1 MRKLTYFK
9 SLLFVALLGVTLGA
23 CHSDELVTREV
34 REPEA
39 VEVKA
44 DSFSLK
50 LDFPSIGFRSKVTAV
65 SDEDTEN
72 TGNSERATRT
82 SLLVKNDGT
91 TQLELNPGEATTMS
105 VFLILRNQDG
115 SKVYVSANNNWK
127 IVKGQEL
134 SLDASGIYNFTAV
147 KGASGAPTMTKDDVW
162 YLDAMTGGEWDAR
175 ANSYIINRNCQVS
188 NHMFSPG
195 EKIVLGRDLI
205 VPFQLGTDAVGR
217 AGERRWGV
225 RMAVA
230 NNDRNSSNLS
240 PRLVCIDAEPNFL
253 PYGSL
258 LCMRFKNAMEQ
269 SKSEVDFTTDQLY
282 TDQTY
287 RGSTFSFILRGLSF
301 ESTSS
306 TTGGW
311 IQVNSL
317 EAPSREPLPW
327 NGLQPNGNSTTA
339 YTFVTPSDIPFFQS
353 VTLDKAQAN
362 NSQTGYPLLR
372 KEGNKNAN
380 WTPYYYLWVKSLD
393 ESRDNALYGSI
404 GLTVRMKLFNATLN
418 TGGAGSRVAFVSV
431 KNHKSGRAYFRDTE
445 LKAGLALSP
454 LAQLAPNYVL
464 TDRNNYGVRRWPAHG
479 LNNSEL
485 SRSRYSYSTL
495 QNEFTLPFS
504 VANPPNADGDI
515 LSTDLRW
522 VIPDELALNAI
533 FPPKMTTINYGS
545 RIDGNRVEER
555 TEKVRIGGVIYNNMK
570 SYYYRDGNYT
580 WEQSTSAFNYNTFYA
595 LRFVGTPFCEAVRYT
610 SFGKWVWG
618 RGSKPQNTS
627 EGSRYVIHTR
637 HLGDIGLKANDRAGA
652 EKLLRDVI
660 GSKRPWN
667 ENPHTNAFWGNFWYP
682 DTERGIT
689 IRELNVPG
697 SGATLAVTGFSGT
710 KDKEKGYYVGTQLQ
724 MVVRDGKNGDGS
736 AHFKSFQVADGG
748 EAQSYEYTTPYSGP
762 NFKFNSRNFY
772 MSILPILAPK
782 QYADPAWVDGVR

>member
-1 MRKLTYFK
+1 MKKLTYFG
-9 SLLFVALLGVTLGA
+9 SLLWIAVFGVVLGA
-23 CHSDELVTREV
+23 CRSDEMAMRQTQGTEV
-34 REPEA
+34 A
-39 VEVKA
+39 QAAQAA
-44 DSFSLK
+44 DTFSLQ
-50 LDFPSIGFRSKVTAV
+50 LDFPSIDFDSKVTAV
-65 SDEDTEN
+65 SEVAPETEGKR
-72 TGNSERATRT
+72 TRA
-82 SLLVKNDGT
+82 SLAVQRDGT
-91 TQLELNPGEATTMS
+91 TQLDLSTDGTTAMT
-105 VFLILRNQDG
+105 VMLILRNQDG
-115 SKVYVSANNNWK
+115 SKVYVSPNNQWNL
-127 IVKGQEL
+127 VNGQRTRVE
-134 SLDASGIYNFTAV
+134 ASGIYSFTGV
-147 KGASGAPTMTKDDVW
+147 KGATGAPTWTKDDVW
-162 YLDAMTGGEWDAR
+162 YLDAMTGGEWDAK
-175 ANSYIINRNCQVS
+175 AKAYTINKECRIS
-188 NHMFSPG
+188 NHMFAAG
-195 EKIVLGRDLI
+195 EKIVLARDII
-205 VPFQLGTDAVGR
+205 VPFQLGTDDVGR
-217 AGERRWGV
+217 SGERRWGV

-269 SKSEVDFTTDQLY
+269 AKSEVDFTTDQLY

-317 EAPSREPLPW
+317 GAPSREPLPW

-339 YTFVTPSDIPFFQS
+339 YNFITSSDIPFFQS

-372 KEGNKNAN
+372 KEGNKDAK

-418 TGGAGSRVAFVSV
+418 TGDAGSRVAFVSV
-431 KNHKSGRAYFRDTE
+431 KNHKSGRAYFRDAE

-454 LAQLAPNYVL
+454 MAQLAPNYVL

-479 LNNSEL
+479 LNNSDL

-495 QNEFTLPFS
+495 QNEFTRPFQ

-515 LSTDLRW
+515 LNTSLRW
-522 VIPDELALNAI
+522 VIPDELSLNAI

-545 RIDGNRVEER
+545 WITGNRVEER

-570 SYYYRDGNYT
+570 SYYYRDANYT
-580 WEQSTSAFNYNTFYA
+580 WEQSTSALNYNTFYA

-618 RGSKPQNTS
+618 RGSTPQNTS

-652 EKLLRDVI
+652 EKLLREVI
-660 GSKRPWN
+660 GSSRPWN
-667 ENPHTNAFWGNFWYP
+667 EQPHTNAFWGNFWYP

-697 SGATLAVTGFSGT
+697 SGATLNVTGFQGT
-710 KDKEKGYYVGTQLQ
+710 KDKEKGYYVGRQLQ
-724 MVVRDGKNGDGS
+724 MVVRDGNNRDGS
-736 AHFKSFQVADGG
+736 SHFKSFQVSDGG
-748 EAQSYEYTTPYSGP
+748 EAQSYEYTSPYSGP
-762 NFKFNSRNFY
+762 NYQFNSRNFY
-772 MSILPILAPK
+772 MSVLPILAPQ